1 MEEITITVLIK
12 NNKFLGLLIPNT
24 SFPNS
29 VWWDKEISVTVP
41 KADWDAEK
49 ITISTIRN
57 YIQPGNYS
65 YN

>member
-1 MEEITITVLIK
+1 MEEITLTVLIK
-12 NNKFLGLLIPNT
+12 NNKFLGLLSPKS

-29 VWWDKEISVTVP
+29 IWWDREIFVNVP

-49 ITISTIRN
+49 ISISTIRQ

>member
-12 NNKFLGLLIPNT
+12 NNKFLGLLSPKT

-29 VWWDKEISVTVP
+29 VWWDRQISVNVP

-49 ITISTIRN
+49 ITISTIRQ
-57 YIQPGNYS
+57 YIRPGDYS